1 MVERVTITVK
11 HDMLNRIDKMVDK
24 RTIRNRSHAIES
36 LLSKALTRTG
46 MDTALIL
53 AGGEGVSL
61 RPITY
66 EIPKPLIPIDGR
78 PILEHQIRMLK
89 KYDITNL
96 VISTGYMKEKVME
109 HFGNGSRFGVN
120 IEYIIEDMPFG
131 TAGCLKPAKD
141 FIKNNFI
148 MLNVDTL
155 VNPDIY
161 EMHEFHKKEGKLATV
176 LLSTSPDTKNFG
188 VAVMRGNSVVKFMEK
203 PKNSRSNIIN
213 AGMCIFEPGVADFV
227 TKQKFMIE
235 ELFGRLSKENQ
246 LSGYVYDG
254 IVLDAGTHEGYERA
268 IKSLKT
274 ALFRT

>member
-1 MVERVTITVK
+1 MVERVTITLK
-11 HDMLNRIDKMVDK
+11 HDMLNRRDRMVDK
-24 RTIRNRSHAIES
+24 RSIMNRSHAIET
-36 LLSKALTRTG
+36 LLSKAFTRTG

-53 AGGEGVSL
+53 AGGEGISL

-66 EIPKPLIPIDGR
+66 EIPKPLIPINGR

-96 VISTGYMKEKVME
+96 VISVGYMKEKVIE
-109 HFGNGSRFGVN
+109 HFGNGSKFGVN
-120 IEYIIEDMPFG
+120 IEYITEDRPSG

-141 FIKNNFI
+141 FIKNSFI

-161 EMHEFHKKEGKLATV
+161 EMHEFHKREKRLATV

-188 VAVMRGNSVVKFMEK
+188 VAVMRGNSVVKFSEK
-203 PKNSRSNIIN
+203 PAKSRSNIIN
-213 AGMCIFEPGVADFV
+213 AGMCIFEPEVPDFV
-227 TKQKFMIE
+227 TRQKFMIE
-235 ELFGRLSKENQ
+235 ELFSRLSRENQ

-254 IVLDAGTHEGYERA
+254 IVLDAGTHDGYERA
-268 IKSLKT
+268 IKTLKEMK
-274 ALFRT
+274 